1 MINLS
6 EPLLNKK
13 KNKKRIDIEPWS
25 PDEDSLW

>member
-1 MINLS
+1 
-6 EPLLNKK
+6 LLNKK